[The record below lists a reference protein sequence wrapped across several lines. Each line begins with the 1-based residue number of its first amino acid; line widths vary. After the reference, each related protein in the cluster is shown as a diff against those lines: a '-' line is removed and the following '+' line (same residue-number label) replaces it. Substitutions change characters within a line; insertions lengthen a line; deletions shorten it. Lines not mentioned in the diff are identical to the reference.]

1 MVSQGVNPL
10 VETAV
15 AVMEIAEADETG
27 DVVSVETE
35 ADVTADVVS
44 VETEAG
50 VTADVVSVETEAG
63 VIIDVIQDV
72 DVIAGVTLVETEV
85 DVTIVEIQD
94 VDVIQGVTA
103 KAEMMTKSVQM
114 NAIEKPVESAPGMR
128 TIEGRNR
135 YDLGD
140 IKARIETIEV
150 KT

>member
-1 MVSQGVNPL
+1 MVSQGANPL

-15 AVMEIAEADETG
+15 AVMEIAEADVTG

-35 ADVTADVVS
+35 AD
-44 VETEAG
+44 
-50 VTADVVSVETEAG
+50 

-72 DVIAGVTLVETEV
+72 DVIAGVTLVETEA

-94 VDVIQGVTA
+94 VDGIQGVIA
-103 KAEMMTKSVQM
+103 KAEMTAKSVQM

>member
-1 MVSQGVNPL
+1 
-10 VETAV
+10 
-15 AVMEIAEADETG
+15 MEIAEADETG
-27 DVVSVETE
+27 DVVSVETEADVTADVVSVE

-63 VIIDVIQDV
+63 VI
-72 DVIAGVTLVETEV
+72 AGVTLVETEA

-94 VDVIQGVTA
+94 VNGIQGVIA
-103 KAEMMTKSVQM
+103 KAEMTAKSVQM

-128 TIEGRNR
+128 TIEGHNQ

>member
-1 MVSQGVNPL
+1 
-10 VETAV
+10 
-15 AVMEIAEADETG
+15 MEIA
-27 DVVSVETE
+27 E

-44 VETEAG
+44 VETEVDA
-50 VTADVVSVETEAG
+50 TADVVSVETEAD
-63 VIIDVIQDV
+63 VIIDEIQDV
-72 DVIAGVTLVETEV
+72 DVIADVTLVETEA
-85 DVTIVEIQD
+85 DVIIVEIQD

-114 NAIEKPVESAPGMR
+114 SAIEKPVESAPGMR
-128 TIEGRNR
+128 TIEGHNQ

>member
-1 MVSQGVNPL
+1 
-10 VETAV
+10 
-15 AVMEIAEADETG
+15 
-27 DVVSVETE
+27 
-35 ADVTADVVS
+35 
-44 VETEAG
+44 

-63 VIIDVIQDV
+63 VI
-72 DVIAGVTLVETEV
+72 AGVTLVETEA

-94 VDVIQGVTA
+94 VDGIQGVIA
-103 KAEMMTKSVQM
+103 KAEMTAKSVQM

-128 TIEGRNR
+128 TIEGHNQ

>member
-1 MVSQGVNPL
+1 MVSQGANPL

-15 AVMEIAEADETG
+15 AVMEIAEADVTG

-35 ADVTADVVS
+35 AD
-44 VETEAG
+44 
-50 VTADVVSVETEAG
+50 

-72 DVIAGVTLVETEV
+72 DVIAGVTLVETEA
-85 DVTIVEIQD
+85 DVIIDEIQD
-94 VDVIQGVTA
+94 VDGIQGVIA
-103 KAEMMTKSVQM
+103 KAEIMTKSVQM

-128 TIEGRNR
+128 TIEGHNQ

-140 IKARIETIEV
+140 IKARIGTIEV